1 MPPRDLVCSWMIA
14 AEDLF
19 SGTAGILADCPTLY

>member
-1 MPPRDLVCSWMIA
+1 VTLSALWMIA

-19 SGTAGILADCPTLY
+19 SGAVGILADCPTLY